1 MGLEPV
7 FIWAGSHKSMT
18 MQPMYGQEYF
28 IRTSDLALATAIST
42 LGVAIE
48 ATDQDDPRRT
58 IFIFAKSDHLTDIVN
73 RYWRGELLI
82 EPQAYFNQLKVL
94 KTRIY
99 RH

>member
-1 MGLEPV
+1 M
-7 FIWAGSHKSMT
+7 K
-18 MQPMYGQEYF
+18 MYDSDF
-28 IRTSDLALATAIST
+28 FFKTSDLALATAISV

-48 ATDQDDPRRT
+48 AMQQTDSERMN
-58 IFIFAKSDHLTDIVN
+58 FIFAKSERLTDIVN
-73 RYWRGELLI
+73 KFWRGELLV

>member
-1 MGLEPV
+1 M
-7 FIWAGSHKSMT
+7 
-18 MQPMYGQEYF
+18 PMYDDTNF
-28 IRTSDLALATAIST
+28 FLKTSDLALATALSV

-48 ATDQDDPRRT
+48 AMQQTDSERMN
-58 IFIFAKSDHLTDIVN
+58 FIFTKSDKVTDIVN
-73 RYWRGELLI
+73 RFWRGELLV

>member
-1 MGLEPV
+1 
-7 FIWAGSHKSMT
+7 
-18 MQPMYGQEYF
+18 MYDSDF
-28 IRTSDLALATAIST
+28 FFRTSDLALATAISV

-48 ATDQDDPRRT
+48 AMQQTDSERMN
-58 IFIFAKSDHLTDIVN
+58 FIFTKSDRVTDIVN
-73 RYWRGELLI
+73 RFWRGELLV

>member
-1 MGLEPV
+1 M
-7 FIWAGSHKSMT
+7 
-18 MQPMYGQEYF
+18 PMYDDPNF
-28 IRTSDLALATAIST
+28 FFRTSDLALATAISV

-48 ATDQDDPRRT
+48 AMQQSDGERMN
-58 IFIFAKSDHLTDIVN
+58 FIFTKSDRVTDIVN
-73 RYWRGELLI
+73 RFWRGELLV

>member
-1 MGLEPV
+1 MRGLVQKVEKRP
-7 FIWAGSHKSMT
+7 
-18 MQPMYGQEYF
+18 PMKMYDSDF
-28 IRTSDLALATAIST
+28 FFKTSDLALATAISV

-48 ATDQDDPRRT
+48 AMQQTDSERMN
-58 IFIFAKSDHLTDIVN
+58 FIFAKSEKLQDIVN
-73 RYWRGELLI
+73 KFWRGELLV